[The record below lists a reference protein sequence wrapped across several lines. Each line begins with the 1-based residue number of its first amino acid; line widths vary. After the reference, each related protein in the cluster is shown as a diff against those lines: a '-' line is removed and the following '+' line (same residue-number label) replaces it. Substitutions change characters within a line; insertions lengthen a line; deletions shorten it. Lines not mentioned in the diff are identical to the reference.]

1 MGRAFPIFC
10 NLEGLLA
17 AALTWLAVAAA
28 CAAAA
33 AAAAEAAAA
42 PAGSLDV
49 WLVGKG
55 PAGPVGGPIG
65 PGLWVPLWG

>member
-33 AAAAEAAAA
+33 AAAEAAVAA
-42 PAGSLDV
+42 AGSLDV